1 MGLKDVHGSGGT
13 EDGEEGGTTG
23 LSVFVLD
30 FPHNHCGWY
39 FNIEEFQTPARTD
52 RLFQLVLFPR
62 PARQVCRAI
71 TIDSEKTIDSENE
84 TQPFSL
90 ERNCP
95 SPGQFLFN
103 VDFGRFSSCLWRV
116 CRHAV

>member
-1 MGLKDVHGSGGT
+1 MGLMGLKDVYGSGGT
-13 EDGEEGGTTG
+13 ADGEEGGTTG

-30 FPHNHCGWY
+30 FPHNHCGWD
-39 FNIEEFQTPARTD
+39 FKIEQFRTPARTA

-62 PARQVCRAI
+62 SVSQVCRAI
-71 TIDSEKTIDSENE
+71 IIDSENE

-103 VDFGRFSSCLWRV
+103 VDFGRFSSRLWRV
-116 CRHAV
+116 CHHAV